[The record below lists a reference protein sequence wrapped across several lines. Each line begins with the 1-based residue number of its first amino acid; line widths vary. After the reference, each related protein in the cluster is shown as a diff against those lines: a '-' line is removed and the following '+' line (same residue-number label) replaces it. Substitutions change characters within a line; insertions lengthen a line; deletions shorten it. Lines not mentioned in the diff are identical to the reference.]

1 MFYKEVPASSVLPN
15 SITPGS
21 INPNDLEAVFVNY
34 LFNKGSSYYNTYKT
48 TVLQSNSTFLKNLF
62 DGINNSFK
70 EKMVDDQK
78 KVILQLVILSIIN
91 QIKILEEITGEVDN
105 ETLNAVICGVVM
117 KQIKSIF
124 P

>member
-15 SITPGS
+15 PITPAS
-21 INPNDLEAVFVNY
+21 INPNDLETVFVNY
-34 LFNKGSSYYNTYKT
+34 LFSKGSSYYNTYRT
-48 TVLQSNSTFLKNLF
+48 AILQSNSTFLKNLF

-70 EKMVDDQK
+70 EKIVDDQK
-78 KVILQLVILSIIN
+78 KVILQLAISSIIN
-91 QIKILEEITGEVDN
+91 QIKILEEIAGEVDS